1 MASTAR
7 TVLVPAAVAVA
18 LLAGLTAC
26 VSDSGSG
33 SGKDDGP
40 AKKTAQSAHLSWQG
54 AALPGLAA
62 KPAWTVP
69 AAPGGTA
76 VFAVGDAFA
85 VVTAPGAEK
94 TANDKGPAL
103 REGPKTVEFRDARD
117 GAVRKTLKFGDA
129 KVTAD
134 TWHGAPAL
142 RVRVT
147 STTPSDGM
155 TSDKSTSVE
164 EVYDGRGGKLGSAA
178 QENATHFSDGWF
190 AKDGTVARAGGGAA
204 NKLEKSGDLQGMHV
218 PVRSQDLYRYSP
230 EERTFAGD
238 HAFSYE
244 EVERGMFNHPERL
257 VATDLA
263 TGKKAWTTSEAGRPS
278 QALPEDKSHAVNVV
292 PVTVVGD
299 RIVLAWQTKGDEHA
313 ETEPWVMSVNDVDTG
328 RLLATGPVV
337 EAEAPG
343 SRTDFGNP
351 LTNPTF
357 QVTYDASTG
366 ALVTSGRP
374 GMGKPWLATAWDLKS
389 GKRLWAQGPD
399 ENDFSPLTAGNG
411 VVYGYTNPGTQGYW
425 DPIAVDVKTK
435 KVLAKKLDNDQV
447 PVFGADGHGAVS
459 VDKGV
464 FVFPAA

>member
-7 TVLVPAAVAVA
+7 TVLVPAAVAVT

-26 VSDSGSG
+26 GSDSG

-40 AKKTAQSAHLSWQG
+40 AKKKTEQSAHLAWPG

-94 TANDKGPAL
+94 TGNDKGTAL

-117 GAVRKTLKFGDA
+117 GAVRTTRKFGDA
-129 KVTAD
+129 LVMAD

-142 RVRVT
+142 RVQVT
-147 STTPSDGM
+147 TKTPSDGM
-155 TSDKSTSVE
+155 TSDKRTTVE
-164 EVYDGRGGKLGSAA
+164 EVYDGHGKKLGSAPLVSG
-178 QENATHFSDGWF
+178 TTLSDGWV
-190 AKDGTVARAGGGAA
+190 AKDGSATRADGGSAT
-204 NKLEKSGDLQGMHV
+204 KLDTAGDPRAVQG
-218 PVRSQDLYRYSP
+218 PAPSQDLHRHAP
-230 EERTFAGD
+230 EKRTFAGD

-244 EVERGMFNHPERL
+244 EVAHGPFDGTKRL
-257 VATDLA
+257 VVTDLA
-263 TGKKAWTTSEAGRPS
+263 TGKKAWTTREAGRPDN
-278 QALPEDKSHAVNVV
+278 AIPEDKSHDVHVV

-299 RIVLAWQTKGDEHA
+299 RVVLAWQTDGGKH
-313 ETEPWVMSVNDVDTG
+313 TSPEPWILSVNDVKTG
-328 RLLATGPVV
+328 RLVATGPVV
-337 EAEAPG
+337 PADAPG
-343 SRTDFGNP
+343 SRTDFGDP
-351 LTNPTF
+351 GANPTF
-357 QVTYDASTG
+357 LTTYDASTG
-366 ALVTSGRP
+366 TVVTAGRP
-374 GMGKPWLATAWDLKS
+374 GLGRPWLATAWDLKS

-399 ENDFSPLTAGNG
+399 EKDFAVLNAGDG

-435 KVLAKKLDNDQV
+435 KVLAKKLDNDQI
-447 PVFGADGHGAVS
+447 PVFSADGHGAVS

>member
-26 VSDSGSG
+26 GSDSG
-33 SGKDDGP
+33 SGKDDDP
-40 AKKTAQSAHLSWQG
+40 AKERTERSAHLAWPG

-94 TANDKGPAL
+94 TANDKGTAL
-103 REGPKTVEFRDARD
+103 RQGAKTVEFRDARD
-117 GAVRKTLKFGDA
+117 GAVRRTLRLGDA
-129 KVTAD
+129 RVMAD

-142 RVRVT
+142 RVQVT
-147 STTPSDGM
+147 TKTASDGM
-155 TSDKSTSVE
+155 TSDKDTTVD
-164 EVYDGRGGKLGSAA
+164 EVYDGHGKKLGSAPLA
-178 QENATHFSDGWF
+178 DGATFSDGWV
-190 AKDGTVARAGGGAA
+190 AKGGSATRADGGSAIKLDTAGDPRAV
-204 NKLEKSGDLQGMHV
+204 QGPAH
-218 PVRSQDLYRYSP
+218 SQDQHRYAP
-230 EERTFAGD
+230 ERRTFAGD

-244 EVERGMFNHPERL
+244 QVAHGPFDGMKRL
-257 VATDLA
+257 VVTDLA
-263 TGKKAWTTSEAGRPS
+263 TGKKAWTTAEAGRPDK
-278 QALPEDKSHAVNVV
+278 AIPEDKSHDINVV

-299 RIVLAWQTKGDEHA
+299 RVVLAWQTDGDKHA
-313 ETEPWVMSVNDVDTG
+313 SAEPWILSVNDVRTG

-337 EAEAPG
+337 RADAPG
-343 SRTDFGNP
+343 SMTDFGDP
-351 LTNPTF
+351 VSNPTF
-357 QVTYDASTG
+357 LTTYDASTG
-366 ALVTSGRP
+366 TVVTAGQP
-374 GMGKPWLATAWDLKS
+374 DMGKPWLATAWDLKS

-399 ENDFSPLTAGNG
+399 EKDFALLNAGDG

-435 KVLAKKLDNDQV
+435 KVLAKKLDNDRI
-447 PVFGADGHGAVS
+447 PVFSSDGHGAVS
-459 VDKGV
+459 VDQGV